1 MENNP
6 WEVLLGNTTR
16 EAIDYLASL
25 DGRSV
30 APAADAGQLRA
41 LLGTELPANPQPPVQ
56 VINELALAGQ
66 QGTLASAG
74 PRFFGF
80 VMGGSL
86 PAALAADWLVS
97 VWDQN
102 AAIYASSPVAAV
114 VEDICQRWILDILG
128 LPSSSSVGFVT
139 GAQTA
144 TFTALGA
151 ARHHVLREVG
161 WDVESGG
168 LSGAPPVTV
177 LATRERHAS
186 VDRALRYLG
195 FGTDALLEIGC
206 DGNGAIHPAE
216 LAAALEGV
224 AGPKIVSV
232 QCGNINTGA
241 IDPLDEVC
249 EVAREHGAWVH
260 VDGAI
265 GLWAAISSRFSDALA
280 GLERA
285 DSWAAD
291 GHKWL
296 NVPYDCGVVV
306 CAHPASHHAFT
317 RVSGASPY
325 LVPSD
330 ERDEMDWTPEWSRR
344 ARAVPLYAAMRSL
357 GRSGIAEIVER
368 GCAHASRFAE
378 LLSAIEGVEI
388 LNEIVLNQVLVRFR
402 SPDRAH
408 DALTDRVVRIVQE
421 DGTCWLGG
429 TTWQGSRAMR
439 ISVSGWATTADDVDI
454 SVAAIER
461 AYQLALGERRNEP
474 GVDER
479 RVER

>member
-1 MENNP
+1 MSNNP
-6 WEVLLGNTTR
+6 WQTLLDITTR
-16 EAIDYLASL
+16 NAVDYLTSL

-30 APAADAGQLRA
+30 APAADASQLRA
-41 LLGTELPANPQPPVQ
+41 LLGTDLPSEPQSPVH
-56 VINELALAGQ
+56 VINDLAVAGH
-66 QGTLASAG
+66 QGTMGSAG
-74 PRFFGF
+74 RRFFGF

-86 PAALAADWLVS
+86 PTALAADWLAS
-97 VWDQN
+97 AWDQN

-139 GAQTA
+139 GAQMA

-151 ARHHVLREVG
+151 ARHHVLREVS
-161 WDVESGG
+161 WDVESSG
-168 LSGAPPVTV
+168 LSGAPSVTV

-195 FGTDALLEIGC
+195 FGTDSLVEIGC
-206 DGNGAIHPAE
+206 DGNGAIKPAE
-216 LAAALEGV
+216 LAATLQDV
-224 AGPKIVSV
+224 AGPKIVCV
-232 QCGNINTGA
+232 QSGNINTGA

-265 GLWAAISSRFSDALA
+265 GLWAAVSSRFNQVLA

-306 CAHPASHHAFT
+306 CAHPGSHHAFT

-378 LLSAIEGVEI
+378 LLSVIEGVEI
-388 LNEIVLNQVLVRFR
+388 LNEVVLNQVLVRFR
-402 SPDRAH
+402 SPEGAH
-408 DALTDRVVRIVQE
+408 DVLTDCVVRAVQQ

-461 AYQLALGERRNEP
+461 AYQLALGERHDEA
-474 GVDER
+474 GVNER
-479 RVER
+479 RAEQ